1 MNDIAIDTIMRFRN
15 ERLISP
21 NEDMP
26 RESYFKVSYSI
37 WAVYELLE
45 RVMDHPL
52 TSADDIINEF
62 ALKMECCRRN
72 YAAICIAQKFERRK
86 LMNKPDFVAI
96 VKSVRTAMKRHSP
109 EILTG
114 IGIAGMITTTVMA
127 VRATPKALILI
138 DEREKA
144 AEFDG
149 SDEPLPNAERVKAA
163 WRCYIPAAA
172 VGCASV
178 ACLIGASS
186 VNIRRNA
193 ALATAYTLSES
204 ALKEYQEKVVEAIG
218 DKKERSIRDSVAKDR
233 ITNKPV
239 ENSEVVIT
247 DRGNTLCYDVL
258 SGRYFKTDIDK
269 IRKAANELNRQ
280 MRDEMY
286 ISLNEFYY
294 AIGLD
299 GIKVGEDLG
308 WNIDTGYIELDFS
321 SQLAKDDTPCLVID
335 YQVAPRYDF
344 MK

>member
-1 MNDIAIDTIMRFRN
+1 
-15 ERLISP
+15 
-21 NEDMP
+21 
-26 RESYFKVSYSI
+26 
-37 WAVYELLE
+37 
-45 RVMDHPL
+45 
-52 TSADDIINEF
+52 
-62 ALKMECCRRN
+62 
-72 YAAICIAQKFERRK
+72 
-86 LMNKPDFVAI
+86 MNKPDFVAI

-204 ALKEYQEKVVEAIG
+204 
-218 DKKERSIRDSVAKDR
+218 
-233 ITNKPV
+233 
-239 ENSEVVIT
+239 VII